1 MDYKSK
7 FELEETL
14 LRKKINTKKMETS
27 IKSLDYYTQNYF
39 SRDNA
44 IPVMPLAESSRY
56 KKNDEEKN
64 DEKN

>member
-1 MDYKSK
+1 MESKSK

-14 LRKKINTKKMETS
+14 LRKKVDTKKIEVS

-39 SRDNA
+39 SRDNV
-44 IPVMPLAESSRY
+44 IPIMPLSESSRY
-56 KKNDEEKN
+56 RKNN